1 MSDIAKWALLV
12 AGAIAFIA
20 LILALPFVEFIN
32 LDEYISALSN
42 VITIAGDAFTFARG
56 LTNNFFLPFGR
67 KIITGL
73 LIWLIGKWALQIAI
87 KIGAWVYHFI
97 FK

>member
-1 MSDIAKWALLV
+1 MSDAVKWALLV
-12 AGAIAFIA
+12 AGAIVFIGM
-20 LILALPFVEFIN
+20 IFALPFVEFIN
-32 LDEYISALSN
+32 LDEFADVLSN
-42 VITIAGDAFTFARG
+42 VVEVAGDAFIFARG
-56 LTNNFFLPFGR
+56 LVNNFFLPFGR

-73 LIWLIGKWALQIAI
+73 LIWLVGKWAIMNAI

>member
-12 AGAIAFIA
+12 AGALVFLG
-20 LILALPFVEFIN
+20 LILQLPFVEFIN
-32 LDEYISALSN
+32 VEEFLSALGNIAS
-42 VITIAGDAFTFARG
+42 IAGDAFTFARG
-56 LTNNFFLPFGR
+56 LLNNFFLPFGR

-73 LIWLIGKWALQIAI
+73 LIWLIGKWALQISI

>member
-1 MSDIAKWALLV
+1 MSDIAKWVLLV
-12 AGAIAFIA
+12 GGAAIFIA
-20 LILALPFVEFIN
+20 LILQLPFVEFIN
-32 LDEYISALSN
+32 LEEFTTALTN
-42 VITIAGDAFTFARG
+42 IVTVAGDAFVFARG
-56 LTNNFFLPFGR
+56 LINNFFLPFGR

>member
-1 MSDIAKWALLV
+1 MSDIAKWVLLV
-12 AGAIAFIA
+12 AGAAIFIA
-20 LILALPFVEFIN
+20 LILQLPFVEFIN
-32 LDEYISALSN
+32 LEEFTTALTN
-42 VITIAGDAFTFARG
+42 IVTVAGDAFVFARG
-56 LTNNFFLPFGR
+56 LINNFFLPFGR